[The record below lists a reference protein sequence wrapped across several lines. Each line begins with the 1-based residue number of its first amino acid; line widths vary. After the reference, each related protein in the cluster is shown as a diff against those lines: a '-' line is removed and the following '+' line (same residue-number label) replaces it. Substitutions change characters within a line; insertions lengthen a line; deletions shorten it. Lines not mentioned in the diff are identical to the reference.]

1 MRDRGA
7 AWGAVAALALGLT
20 LVGCGHPEKNVVD
33 QYFGAVNQKDNQTL
47 SSFAAVGFDQ
57 KVDNWTISKVSPES
71 RQPAPLPEL
80 VKKRH
85 DAEAAVNEN
94 NKTAKAYQL
103 DHLEEVNQVREIRK
117 KNQPVPAKLQAL
129 AAEWDKF
136 NQQDRDLK
144 KVLAGAK
151 DAVEKEK
158 RDVALS
164 VGQLEE
170 VESLSGEMV
179 SKDYDLVLTIGGQ
192 PKNYV
197 MTLRKYELSSGEKG
211 PKVMNRWIVH
221 GLTPK
226 G

>member
-7 AWGAVAALALGLT
+7 AWGTVAALTLGLT
-20 LVGCGHPEKNVVD
+20 LVSCGHPEKKVVD

-57 KVDNWTISKVSPES
+57 KVDNWTISNVSPER

-80 VKKRH
+80 VKKRK

-103 DHLEEVNQVREIRK
+103 DHLEEVNQIREIRK

-144 KVLAGAK
+144 KVLAEAK

-164 VGQLEE
+164 VGQLED

-179 SKDYDLVLTIGGQ
+179 SKDYDLVLTLGGQ

-197 MTLRKYELSSGEKG
+197 MTLRKYELSSGEKV

-221 GLTPK
+221 NLTPK